1 MSAGETFPHAPL
13 LAIAGM
19 ALMTY
24 GMRVGG
30 FWLMGRLTLTGRAR
44 HMLEALPGS
53 VVAAIVLPVMA
64 SSGPAAFLAVGAVV
78 LSMFVRRNEFIA
90 LGLGLA
96 VAIAVRAAG
105 L

>member
-1 MSAGETFPHAPL
+1 MSANETLSLASL

-24 GMRVGG
+24 VMRVGG
-30 FWLMGRLTLTGRAR
+30 FWLMGRVTLTGRTR
-44 HMLEALPGS
+44 RMLEALPGS

-64 SSGPAAFLAVGAVV
+64 SGGPAAFLAVGAVV
-78 LSMFVRRNEFIA
+78 LSMLVRRNEFIA
-90 LGLGLA
+90 IGLGLA
-96 VAIAVRAAG
+96 VAIGARAAG